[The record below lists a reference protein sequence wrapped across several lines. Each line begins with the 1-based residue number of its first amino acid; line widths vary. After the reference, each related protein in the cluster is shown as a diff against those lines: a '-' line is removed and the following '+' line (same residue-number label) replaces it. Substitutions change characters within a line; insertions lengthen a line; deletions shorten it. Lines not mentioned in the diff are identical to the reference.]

1 VAITLLTGSLFFNVP
16 IHPWNANWPM
26 FIAALL
32 LGVLCMAAMGIILG
46 SWTLTLRSEPHF
58 LGEAVSAALYLFSGA
73 VFPIAVLPKVLQPIG
88 YLTPMTYWL
97 ELMRRAL
104 LGRNTSVVQTNIS
117 LSNVELFGIL
127 TLLTLSFGALALV
140 AFRFF
145 DRLARDRG
153 MIDAQSNF

>member
-1 VAITLLTGSLFFNVP
+1 
-16 IHPWNANWPM
+16 
-26 FIAALL
+26 
-32 LGVLCMAAMGIILG
+32 
-46 SWTLTLRSEPHF
+46 
-58 LGEAVSAALYLFSGA
+58 
-73 VFPIAVLPKVLQPIG
+73 
-88 YLTPMTYWL
+88 
-97 ELMRRAL
+97 MRRAL

-127 TLLTLSFGALALV
+127 TLLTLAFGALAFV